1 MGKVWRYK
9 ILELYFAGGCNK
21 NVEDFMFKKNCKRL
35 FSYYRDRSSIKKYI
49 EKGGKQIFLDSG
61 AFSAYNSG
69 ATINI
74 DELCNYANSIS
85 EYCTFI
91 ACLDVIG
98 DAEQSYANYIYM
110 RRKLKEPNKLIACFH
125 ANEPIEYLYKYL
137 TYVDSYGKLSNL
149 ALGGVAQLPGSSIRP
164 FLDMCEPICSK
175 YPDVWIH
182 AFGLTNFPL
191 VECYSFIDSIDST
204 KHIMQPIYGHLILP
218 PKYKCISIGKNSRY
232 KDYISTTDNKIIKT
246 ICSKIN
252 LTIQDLIDTD
262 WCRSIF
268 YVEVMLEWLKKYNEK
283 NTHIT
288 VKRRKLF

>member
-1 MGKVWRYK
+1 M
-9 ILELYFAGGCNK
+9 
-21 NVEDFMFKKNCKRL
+21 
-35 FSYYRDRSSIKKYI
+35 
-49 EKGGKQIFLDSG
+49 
-61 AFSAYNSG
+61 
-69 ATINI
+69 
-74 DELCNYANSIS
+74 CNYANSIS

-218 PKYKCISIGKNSRY
+218 PKYKCISKGKVLGLSKFARIADMVGKRLQLQERIGADIAEVIQLATGSNDVLVVVEGEHSCMTARGIKSRGAKTRTATIRGAFDKNVELRKEAYSLM
-232 KDYISTTDNKIIKT
+232 
-246 ICSKIN
+246 N
-252 LTIQDLIDTD
+252 L
-262 WCRSIF
+262 
-268 YVEVMLEWLKKYNEK
+268 N
-283 NTHIT
+283 
-288 VKRRKLF
+288 